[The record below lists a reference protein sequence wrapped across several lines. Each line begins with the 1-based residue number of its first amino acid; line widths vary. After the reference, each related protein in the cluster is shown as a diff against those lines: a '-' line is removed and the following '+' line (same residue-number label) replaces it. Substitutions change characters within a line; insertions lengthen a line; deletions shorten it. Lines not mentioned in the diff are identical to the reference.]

1 MKPRLPANTAPDA
14 PLEDELTPRQRAFVN
29 HPLVLIDPVKAAL
42 DAGYSENYAKPSAW
56 ALRKQ
61 LRYFINQKTYAL
73 AEWIDVDAAETLTQL
88 GAVASSNL
96 LHYFE
101 YIDTPGGS
109 RLQVKENLK
118 TLPQWMQAAIKKIE
132 FETVVLTDAQG
143 NETSVT
149 VVSKLELHDKM
160 RALDILSDIHKLKEV
175 PTEKRNKDA
184 LKGMTVDQLQRL
196 EDTMTEITAEVRA
209 QNRAAREKEAIDVTP
224 TEVK

>member
-1 MKPRLPANTAPDA
+1 MKPSLPANVAPNA

-29 HPLVLIDPVKAAL
+29 HPLVLVDPVKAAL

-61 LRYFINQKTYAL
+61 LRYFINQKAYAL

-88 GAVASSNL
+88 GAIASSNIME
-96 LHYFE
+96 YFE
-101 YIDTPGGS
+101 YVDTEGGA
-109 RLQVKENLK
+109 RLQVKENIK
-118 TLPQWMQAAIKKIE
+118 ALPRWMQAAIKKIE
-132 FETVVLTDAQG
+132 FETVVLTEANG
-143 NETSVT
+143 SERSIT
-149 VVSKLELHDKM
+149 VLAKLELHDKM
-160 RALDILSDIHKLKEV
+160 RALDILADIHKLKEV
-175 PTEKRNKDA
+175 PAEKRNKDA

-209 QNRAAREKEAIDVTP
+209 QNRAAREREAIDVTP